1 MKRMISS
8 LLLAILLALPLSGC
22 GAVKSVSAVRE
33 AITIDVS
40 EQLQQ
45 CKFLYEPADGDT
57 DAFTVTSS
65 DPSVVD
71 AQLQSAAQGTVVCP
85 LTPHAAGEATITC
98 AYKDFSAQTTIT
110 VTDQAAEEAARKA
123 EEEAARKAEEEAAQ
137 KAAEEEAAQKA
148 AEEEA
153 AAQKAAEEEAARKAA
168 EEEAAEKAA
177 AAAVQQESKA
187 ASAPQGKTVY
197 ITPSGKRWHLS
208 ASCGGKNSYAVTMD
222 QVGSR
227 TACKKCAQ

>member
-8 LLLAILLALPLSGC
+8 LLLAVLLVLPLSGC

-45 CKFLYEPADGDT
+45 CKFLYEPVDGDP

-65 DPSVVD
+65 DPSVVE
-71 AQLQSAAQGTVVCP
+71 AQMQSAAEGTVVCP
-85 LTPHAAGEATITC
+85 LTPHAAGEVTITC
-98 AYKDFSAQTTIT
+98 AYKDFSAQTTVT

-123 EEEAARKAEEEAAQ
+123 EEEEAAR
-137 KAAEEEAAQKA
+137 
-148 AEEEA
+148 
-153 AAQKAAEEEAARKAA
+153 KAAEEEAARKAA
-168 EEEAAEKAA
+168 EEAAAQQAAEEEAARKAAEEAEAQQAA
-177 AAAVQQESKA
+177 AAAVQQETKPA
-187 ASAPQGKTVY
+187 GASQGKTVY

-208 ASCGGKNSYAVTMD
+208 STCGGKNSYAVTMD

>member
-123 EEEAARKAEEEAAQ
+123 EEEAAQ
-137 KAAEEEAAQKA
+137 KAAEEEAARKA
-148 AEEEA
+148 AEEA

-177 AAAVQQESKA
+177 AAAAQQESKA

>member
-123 EEEAARKAEEEAAQ
+123 EEEAARKAA
-137 KAAEEEAAQKA
+137 
-148 AEEEA
+148 EEA

-177 AAAVQQESKA
+177 AAATQQESKA